1 MIFGADVFDE
11 PRLVDPGYRFGGGG
25 WGVRVRAGSRLS
37 FTLIDLNGEGGR
49 RNGMAS
55 LLVREPPYVASLLPA
70 EEQSI
75 AADGDFAVPH
85 EKDIAEFLSR
95 LRDSWEA
102 PPVRLRVEQ
111 ALPKHT
117 GFGSKTTTLLA
128 IGKAYAMLVG
138 REASTAELARAGGR
152 AGTSGASVNLIDRG
166 GFLVDGGHANPPDF
180 DEDPRKYLVPS
191 RYAGS
196 GRKPPVLINLEFPP
210 WPILLFTGV
219 GTKLSGQPEL
229 EWFHRTMPIPADEAR
244 RTAHEVLMHLAPA
257 IAERDY
263 PAFCRALNVITYET
277 HYKRE
282 QVAVQSEE
290 MKALIERARAEAS
303 LDAVGMSVTGPA
315 CFAFTTRPQEAV
327 AWLQSMRADGLVLDW
342 SWTTAQNHPVV
353 LEGVAA

>member
-1 MIFGADVFDE
+1 
-11 PRLVDPGYRFGGGG
+11 
-25 WGVRVRAGSRLS
+25 
-37 FTLIDLNGEGGR
+37 
-49 RNGMAS
+49 MA
-55 LLVREPPYVASLLPA
+55 LMLVRDPAFVASVLPA
-70 EEQSI
+70 EEQTI
-75 AADGDFAVPH
+75 GAAGDFAVPH
-85 EKDIAEFLSR
+85 EKDIAEFLEA
-95 LRDSWEA
+95 LRESWQA
-102 PPVRLRVEQ
+102 PPVRLLVEQ
-111 ALPKHT
+111 ALPEHT

-128 IGKAYAMLVG
+128 IGKAYALLVG
-138 REASTAELARAGGR
+138 RTASTAELARVGGR

-229 EWFHRTMPIPADEAR
+229 EWFHRTMPIPLEEAR
-244 RTAHEVLMHLAPA
+244 RTAHEILMHLAPA
-257 IAERDY
+257 IAEQDY

-290 MKALIERARAEAS
+290 MKALIERARAESS

-315 CFAFTTRPQEAV
+315 CFAFTTQPHEAV
-327 AWLQSMRADGLVLDW
+327 AWLESMRSDGLVLDW
-342 SWTTAQNHPVV
+342 AWTCAQNHPVV
-353 LEGVAA
+353 LEGVPA